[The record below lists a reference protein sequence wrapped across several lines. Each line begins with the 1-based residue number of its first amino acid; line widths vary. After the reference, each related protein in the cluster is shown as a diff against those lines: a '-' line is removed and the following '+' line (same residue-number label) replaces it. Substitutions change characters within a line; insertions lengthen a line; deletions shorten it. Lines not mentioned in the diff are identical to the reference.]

1 MVNLK
6 TRNMKRAKCNCHK
19 IETQKSIRHFRSKI
33 VIYGGEKG
41 NIKKNNKLQAEL
53 TPTFLLNTLL
63 N

>member
-6 TRNMKRAKCNCHK
+6 ARNMKRAKCNCHK
-19 IETQKSIRHFRSKI
+19 MKTQKSIMHFRGKI

-41 NIKKNNKLQAEL
+41 NTKKNKHQAEL
-53 TPTFLLNTLL
+53 TSTFLLNTLL

>member
-6 TRNMKRAKCNCHK
+6 ARNMKRTKCNCHK
-19 IETQKSIRHFRSKI
+19 IKTQKSIRHFRSKM
-33 VIYGGEKG
+33 VIHGREKD
-41 NIKKNNKLQAEL
+41 NIKKNNKLQAEM